1 MIAKCWLVK
10 LHFILSLSPKRGLN
24 IFPLTRQKAYVP
36 SRISPFPL
44 VMSTRICW
52 RKFSDFVSLKVA
64 FNFAIARRTHRNL
77 WQSFQL
83 ICALHFSLCHR
94 HKYPATTHIAK
105 SSPFLCPVTC
115 SNFRMRVD
123 GWWKWD
129 VDGMGNVAMNATC
142 VFIGTHLFQFLPPT
156 LGHPLRLDD
165 YLFVRIVL
173 CFLCPCRSVR
183 FRQRKCLSLC
193 STSTYTFTSVSPN
206 C

>member
-1 MIAKCWLVK
+1 MIAEFWIVK
-10 LHFILSLSPKRGLN
+10 LHSILSLSPKRGLN

-64 FNFAIARRTHRNL
+64 FNFAIARRTHRIL

-105 SSPFLCPVTC
+105 SSPFFAQWLALTFESGWMDGENGMWMVWGMWQCYVCIYRDSFVSVFAAYFGAPIALRWLPFC
-115 SNFRMRVD
+115 SHCIV
-123 GWWKWD
+123 
-129 VDGMGNVAMNATC
+129 
-142 VFIGTHLFQFLPPT
+142 
-156 LGHPLRLDD
+156 
-165 YLFVRIVL
+165 LFV
-173 CFLCPCRSVR
+173 P
-183 FRQRKCLSLC
+183 LSLG
-193 STSTYTFTSVSPN
+193 SVSSAEMPFTLLHFHLYFHFRFP
-206 C
+206 